1 MLQRG
6 SLVEI
11 IDNTG
16 AKEGR
21 CICVLEG
28 FFNKSAKAG
37 SLVVLSIRKLR
48 LIRRVKVGQIFLAV
62 VVKTRAWS
70 SSKDGVFSR
79 FDKNCAVLLSRK
91 KQIFGSKIFGS
102 VSRNLRKKK
111 YLRILLVS
119 GSTFF

>member
-62 VVKTRAWS
+62 VVKTRA
-70 SSKDGVFSR
+70 
-79 FDKNCAVLLSRK
+79 
-91 KQIFGSKIFGS
+91 
-102 VSRNLRKKK
+102 
-111 YLRILLVS
+111 
-119 GSTFF
+119 